1 MKRTAA
7 TFIIIALLVSSC
19 GLVGGRGGNSRSVDV
34 KKPRL
39 HKTWPKKHK
48 WHKKLK
54 VWKFNIQM
62 PERGGV
68 KKVRMKG

>member
-1 MKRTAA
+1 LKRPIT
-7 TFIIIALLVSSC
+7 IWLLIASLLFGAGSC
-19 GLVGGRGGNSRSVDV
+19 GIIGGGDTVNVR
-34 KKPRL
+34 KPRL

-54 VWKFNIQM
+54 VWKFTVQM

-68 KKVRMKG
+68 KKVKMRN